1 MTDAANPG
9 GYPSRSYAWTVVA
22 ILIATAVLSYT
33 DRQVLSLLV
42 DPIRAEL
49 HITDN
54 EVSLLL
60 GTAFAVV
67 YGVAGIPLGWLA
79 DRTSRRNLIF
89 AGVLVW
95 SVGTLACGL
104 SHSFGQLFAAR
115 IVVGTGEAV
124 LSPAA
129 ISLISDYFPPSRRG
143 TAVGF
148 FLSGIAMGIG
158 VAILIG
164 GGVLHLV
171 ERGVLTGTPLA
182 SQPAWRLVLLMIGA
196 PGLLWAFTIL
206 LIREPAR
213 RATEPSD
220 DAPRAGATARAEA
233 TRSGEVAP
241 HGGAQT
247 GQFAEATRPA
257 ELAPHGGAR
266 AGQFAGTTR
275 PAEAAPHRG
284 APAGQFAEAT
294 RSGEVAPHGGAQ
306 AEQFAE
312 ATRPAELAPHRGA
325 PAGQFA
331 GTTRSGEVAPHG
343 GAQAEQFAEA
353 TRPAELAPHGPVPPP
368 PSWRSTVVSRTV
380 PVYLVVAMASLV
392 DNAVGGW
399 APTLLMREFG
409 KDPAEVGVQ
418 LGLVLTAGFGGG
430 VLIGGWLADRGRWAY
445 KLGVCLA
452 SSLLILPVSLLINVP
467 QFNVVFLSIPLYFAL
482 SGTVTAC
489 GFSAILDVVPNRS
502 RGLAMAISFF
512 LNVALGAG
520 IGPTA
525 VSQASE
531 HVFGSN
537 AGLGPA
543 ITLTVA
549 AGYAIAVVA
558 LIVALLRFRARIL
571 SPGNA

>member
-1 MTDAANPG
+1 VTDTANPG

-104 SHSFGQLFAAR
+104 SQSFGQLFAGR

-171 ERGVLTGTPLA
+171 ESGVLMGTPLA
-182 SQPAWRLVLLMIGA
+182 SQPAWRLVLMMIGA

-220 DAPRAGATARAEA
+220 VARPTDTAPQAGATARAEA
-233 TRSGEVAP
+233 TRSGEVAR
-241 HGGAQT
+241 HGG
-247 GQFAEATRPA
+247 
-257 ELAPHGGAR
+257 
-266 AGQFAGTTR
+266 
-275 PAEAAPHRG
+275 
-284 APAGQFAEAT
+284 AEAT
-294 RSGEVAPHGGAQ
+294 RS
-306 AEQFAE
+306 
-312 ATRPAELAPHRGA
+312 
-325 PAGQFA
+325 
-331 GTTRSGEVAPHG
+331 
-343 GAQAEQFAEA
+343 
-353 TRPAELAPHGPVPPP
+353 AELAPHGPAPPH
-368 PSWRSTVVSRTV
+368 PSWRSTVMSRTV

-409 KDPAEVGVQ
+409 QDPAEVGVQ

-445 KLGVCLA
+445 KLGVCLV

-467 QFNVVFLSIPLYFAL
+467 QFNVVFLSVPLYFAL

-549 AGYAIAVVA
+549 AGYGIAVAA
-558 LIVALLRFRARIL
+558 LLVALLRFRARAPSIKD
-571 SPGNA
+571 PRARPWHAP